1 MGEFE
6 MARKKNSEGLKRS
19 LFAEFF
25 VILLLVI
32 AILVASII
40 RTSNVKKQG
49 VNASDAPQASQNQI
63 TDAQSETA
71 SAVVPASV
79 AATTVVPV
87 SGVPATTV
95 PDATYLTAMTTIPG
109 VSAVATT
116 AGLYTT
122 TPITSAAA
130 AASELS
136 EDDKVIY
143 LTFDDGPTDNTRNL
157 LDILDRYGV
166 KATFFVIHTY
176 DGCEVQIKELYDRGQ
191 QIALHSYTH
200 NYNIYRSVDT
210 YFEDLQQISD
220 LVYNATG
227 GYRSTLVRFPGG
239 TSNTVSRKYSSGIM
253 TTLSK
258 ELPARGYRYFDWDW
272 DSTDAEANRQD
283 TSVIVRNAT
292 KAIGNDNHV
301 ILLMHDAAAKTT
313 TVEALPQII
322 EAYRNAGYRFDV
334 LSMTS
339 YTYQHKP
346 NN

>member
-1 MGEFE
+1 
-6 MARKKNSEGLKRS
+6 MARKNKKSESLRRS
-19 LFAEFF
+19 LFTEFF

-32 AILVASII
+32 AILVASIV
-40 RTSNVKKQG
+40 RTANVKKQ
-49 VNASDAPQASQNQI
+49 NASPDASQLASQNRI
-63 TDAQSETA
+63 TDAQSEA
-71 SAVVPASV
+71 
-79 AATTVVPV
+79 AATVAPTSQAA
-87 SGVPATTV
+87 SGSAETTL
-95 PDATYLTAMTTIPG
+95 PGMTYLTAMTTLPG
-109 VSAVATT
+109 VSDTAAAT
-116 AGLYTT
+116 GIYTT
-122 TPITSAAA
+122 TPVNAVTSAPV
-130 AASELS
+130 ASELS
-136 EDDKVIY
+136 EDDKVVY

-210 YFEDLQQISD
+210 YFADLQQISD
-220 LVYNATG
+220 FVYNATG

-239 TSNTVSRKYSSGIM
+239 TSNTVSRKYCSGIM

-313 TVEALPQII
+313 TVEALPRII
-322 EAYRNAGYRFDV
+322 EAYRDAGYRFDV

>member
-1 MGEFE
+1 
-6 MARKKNSEGLKRS
+6 MARKNKKSESLRRS
-19 LFAEFF
+19 LFTEFF

-32 AILVASII
+32 AILVASIV
-40 RTSNVKKQG
+40 RTANVKKQ
-49 VNASDAPQASQNQI
+49 NASPDASQLASQNRI
-63 TDAQSETA
+63 TDAQSEA
-71 SAVVPASV
+71 
-79 AATTVVPV
+79 AATVAPTSQAA
-87 SGVPATTV
+87 SGSVETTL
-95 PDATYLTAMTTIPG
+95 PGMTYLTAMTTLPG
-109 VSAVATT
+109 VSDTAAAT
-116 AGLYTT
+116 GIYTT
-122 TPITSAAA
+122 TPVNAVTSAPV
-130 AASELS
+130 ASELS
-136 EDDKVIY
+136 EDDKVVY

-210 YFEDLQQISD
+210 YFADLQQISD

-239 TSNTVSRKYSSGIM
+239 TSNTVSRKYCSGIM

-322 EAYRNAGYRFDV
+322 EAYRSAGYRFDV

>member
-1 MGEFE
+1 
-6 MARKKNSEGLKRS
+6 MARTRKNTKSNENLKRS
-19 LFAEFF
+19 LLLEFF
-25 VILLLVI
+25 VILLLVV

-40 RTSNVKKQG
+40 RTSNVKKQ
-49 VNASDAPQASQNQI
+49 NAGSSAAPMASQSEQI
-63 TDAQSETA
+63 GAQSETA
-71 SAVVPASV
+71 SATAAPSGSAV
-79 AATTVVPV
+79 APSATAP
-87 SGVPATTV
+87 SGT
-95 PDATYLTAMTTIPG
+95 DYLTAMTTLP
-109 VSAVATT
+109 VATAVAATSSPF
-116 AGLYTT
+116 TT
-122 TPITSAAA
+122 TPVNPTAP
-130 AASELS
+130 ASTGLAD
-136 EDDKVIY
+136 DDKVIY
-143 LTFDDGPTDNTRNL
+143 LTFDDGPTENTRGL

-176 DGCEVQIKELYDRGQ
+176 DGCEAQIKELYDRGQ

-200 NYNIYRSVDT
+200 DYSIYRSVES
-210 YFEDLQQISD
+210 YFDDLQKISD

-227 GYRSTLVRFPGG
+227 YRSMLVRFPGG
-239 TSNTVSRKYSSGIM
+239 TSNTVSRKYCSGIM

-258 ELPARGYRYFDWDW
+258 ELPARGYQYFDWDW

-313 TVEALPQII
+313 TVEALPSVI
-322 EAYRNAGYRFDV
+322 EAYKNAGYRFDV
-334 LSMTS
+334 LSLTS

>member
-1 MGEFE
+1 
-6 MARKKNSEGLKRS
+6 MARKNQKSESLKRS
-19 LFAEFF
+19 LFMEFF

-32 AILVASII
+32 AILVASIV
-40 RTSNVKKQG
+40 RTINVKKQ
-49 VNASDAPQASQNQI
+49 NTDPSASPMASQNQI

-71 SAVVPASV
+71 TVPTSA
-79 AATTVVPV
+79 AAPVV
-87 SGVPATTV
+87 SGVPGAVETTV
-95 PDATYLTAMTTIPG
+95 PGVTYLTAMTTLPG
-109 VSAVATT
+109 VSDVAAAT
-116 AGLYTT
+116 GIYTT
-122 TPITSAAA
+122 TPINAVTSAPV
-130 AASELS
+130 ASELS

-176 DGCEVQIKELYDRGQ
+176 DGCEVQIKEIYDRGQ

-239 TSNTVSRKYSSGIM
+239 TSNTVSRKYCSGIM
-253 TTLSK
+253 TTLSQ

-283 TSVIVRNAT
+283 TSVIVRKVTA
-292 KAIGNDNHV
+292 AIGNDNHV